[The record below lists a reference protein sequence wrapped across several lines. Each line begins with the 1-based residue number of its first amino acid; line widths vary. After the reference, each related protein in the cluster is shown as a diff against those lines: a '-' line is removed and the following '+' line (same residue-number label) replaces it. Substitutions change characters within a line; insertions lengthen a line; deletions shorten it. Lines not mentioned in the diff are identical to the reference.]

1 MELGK
6 IIRNCALLKKSR
18 NNFVFIYLWCLVLL
32 PEPLVLMDSSLES
45 ALLELV
51 SNKQDAFSIIG
62 RLNLNTFE
70 C

>member
-1 MELGK
+1 M
-6 IIRNCALLKKSR
+6 
-18 NNFVFIYLWCLVLL
+18 
-32 PEPLVLMDSSLES
+32 LMDSSLES